1 MMKYLKCNET
11 LLNHEE
17 IKIKLLFFQLEL
29 AVVLP
34 LQLKSLKLQRNGSQ
48 ESEQSNLCEASDS
61 SYFCLFLKL
70 NQS

>member
-29 AVVLP
+29 AFVLP
-34 LQLKSLKLQRNGSQ
+34 LQLKSLKLQRNGS
-48 ESEQSNLCEASDS
+48 
-61 SYFCLFLKL
+61 
-70 NQS
+70 